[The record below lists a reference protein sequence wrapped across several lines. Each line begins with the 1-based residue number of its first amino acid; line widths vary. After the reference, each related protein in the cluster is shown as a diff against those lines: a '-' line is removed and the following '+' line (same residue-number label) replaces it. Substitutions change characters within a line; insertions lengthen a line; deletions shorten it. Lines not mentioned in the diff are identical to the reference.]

1 MKLTRAIYVAILAL
15 SSASAVA
22 APQNPIPEV
31 QVPNLMRERA
41 NLHNHAINLMQ
52 MAMARSSERQ
62 DSALIIG
69 FRTSEALA
77 PLEPLLSEAAIYHK
91 MECDSDRV
99 ELLSR
104 LPLQLKFAKT
114 QLDVGIA
121 GVTKDLTF
129 VTNKAM
135 LLEGQA
141 IRDGLQLLR
150 ATLELYSY
158 DER

>member
-1 MKLTRAIYVAILAL
+1 MRLTRAIYVVILAL
-15 SSASAVA
+15 SSASALA
-22 APQNPIPEV
+22 APQNPIPEA
-31 QVPNLMRERA
+31 QVPNLMREKA
-41 NLHNHAINLMQ
+41 DLHNHAVNLMQ
-52 MAMARSSERQ
+52 MAGSSQ
-62 DSALIIG
+62 QHDSASIIG
-69 FRTSEALA
+69 FLTSEALA
-77 PLEPLLSEAAIYHK
+77 ALEPLLSEAAIYHK

-114 QLDVGIA
+114 QLDLGIE
-121 GVTKDLTF
+121 GVNKDLTS

-135 LLEGQA
+135 LSEARA

>member
-22 APQNPIPEV
+22 APQNPIPEA
-31 QVPNLMRERA
+31 QVINLGRDKA
-41 NLHNHAINLMQ
+41 DLHNHAINLMQ
-52 MAMARSSERQ
+52 MAMAGSSEQQ
-62 DSALIIG
+62 DRALIIG
-69 FRTSEALA
+69 LLTSEALA
-77 PLEPLLSEAAIYHK
+77 ALEPLLSEAAIYHK

-114 QLDVGIA
+114 QLDVGIE
-121 GVTKDLTF
+121 GVNKDLTF
-129 VTNKAM
+129 VTNQAM
-135 LLEGQA
+135 LSEARA
-141 IRDGLQLLR
+141 IRDGLQMLR